1 MGSSGLARR
10 ERRGVACA
18 RRARLLAIALLAF
31 GLFVTPAAAQT
42 GNQTGNSSRDQRR
55 EAIEAIPI
63 GQLAPDAQQKI
74 SAVLERVALYRRL
87 PATKIETDPDLFVL
101 LARYPEIVVEI
112 WKLMGVSQM
121 ECQRTG
127 PYTLRSDDGSGTASE
142 IELVYG
148 TSNLHLFY
156 GTGTYT
162 GNLMRKPVDAEC
174 VLLLRTSYGQ
184 TADGRPTSGS
194 TLDVFIKIDNA
205 LVGAAARTLLPLVG
219 RTADHNFV
227 ETLRFVQRL
236 NETTEKNGPGVQG
249 MAWRLEGLQPDVRD
263 QYITTSGIVHER
275 ALQRA
280 ATAATAPISP
290 PAEPPSLPP
299 QYMGA
304 ATTPLGT
311 ARR

>member
-1 MGSSGLARR
+1 MLAF
-10 ERRGVACA
+10 
-18 RRARLLAIALLAF
+18 ALL
-31 GLFVTPAAAQT
+31 VIPADAQT

-63 GQLAPDAQQKI
+63 GQLATEAQQKI

-87 PATKIETDPDLFVL
+87 PATKIETDSDLFVL

-121 ECQRTG
+121 ECERTG
-127 PYTLRSDDGSGTASE
+127 PYTLSSNDGAGTTSE

-184 TADGRPTSGS
+184 TTDGRPTAGS
-194 TLDVFIKIDNA
+194 TLDVFLKIDNA

-275 ALQRA
+275 ALQRIA
-280 ATAATAPISP
+280 AAAAAPVSTATP
-290 PAEPPSLPP
+290 PPLPP
-299 QYMGA
+299 QYTGA
-304 ATTPLGT
+304 ALQSPGT
-311 ARR
+311 VRR

>member
-1 MGSSGLARR
+1 MGQNGLARTATH
-10 ERRGVACA
+10 GGLPA
-18 RRARLLAIALLAF
+18 RRAQWH
-31 GLFVTPAAAQT
+31 GLFVVLLACLTATASAQT
-42 GNQTGNSSRDQRR
+42 GSQTGTSSRDQRR

-63 GQLAPDAQQKI
+63 GDLAPEAQRKI
-74 SAVLERVALYRRL
+74 SAVLEKVALYRRL
-87 PATKIETDPDLFVL
+87 PATRIESDPDLFVL

-121 ECQRTG
+121 QCERTG

-162 GNLMRKPVDAEC
+162 GNLMRRPVEAEC

-184 TADGRPTSGS
+184 TADGRPTAGS
-194 TLDVFIKIDNA
+194 TLDVFLKIDNA

-249 MAWRLEGLQPDVRD
+249 MAWRLEGLQPEVRD

-280 ATAATAPISP
+280 ATAVPVTATQAPI
-290 PAEPPSLPP
+290 PP
-299 QYMGA
+299 QYAGSA
-304 ATTPLGT
+304 PPLEST
-311 ARR
+311 SRR